1 MLTSFYERPILN
13 SPYRAPELHHP
24 LDKNGQ
30 PLEGE
35 PRRGRRPSRFIVPVP
50 ASRKKT
56 GSDQASLDLET
67 YTENALINEIRGYL
81 GSWRALRNPAD
92 WGVTGATQR
101 LLEHWRHHE
110 FNGPTPFF
118 CQVEAVETII
128 WLTEVAPKRAA
139 SKGLLDLVAKYNEE
153 ANPGLFRLAMKMA
166 TGSGKTTVMAM
177 LIAWQ
182 TVNAARKDSKDFSR
196 AFLIVTPG
204 ITIRDRLRVLL
215 PSEPDNYYETREIVP
230 PEMLPEVRRAE
241 IVIANYHAFQ
251 HRETLF
257 LPKVARSFLQGNASE
272 PLRTTEN
279 DADMLH
285 RACGKLLNYD
295 RVNVINDEAHHCYM
309 HKVGG
314 DVEGPLSGDEKK
326 EAAENEEAARLWI
339 NGIKALDRKLSK
351 GVRAVYDLSAT
362 PFFLRG
368 SGYDEGVL
376 FPWVVSDFS
385 LMDAIESGIVK
396 LPRVPVTDNLVQTD
410 SVVYRHLWKHI
421 GKDLPKTAAGANKLS
436 PFDLPNML
444 RTALAALYSHYE
456 GEFERW
462 QREGIGIPPVFIVVC
477 QNTAISK
484 LVFEWIAG
492 FERGEAE
499 DGERAAFHAGHLELF
514 RNYDDQGGRLSRPRT
529 LLIDSRQ
536 IESGDA
542 LDKGFR
548 EAAGPEIEQF
558 KRERANRD
566 GAGSAQHE
574 ASESE
579 LLREVMNTVG
589 RPGRLGEQIRCVV
602 SVSMLTEGWDT
613 NTVTHIL
620 GVRAFGT
627 QLLCEQ
633 VVGRGLRRQ
642 SYELNPKTGLFDVE
656 YADIMGIPF
665 DFASSPQVAK
675 PIAPK
680 PVTRVHAI
688 KERSELEIV
697 FPRVSG
703 YRRDLPSEKLEAA
716 FTADSRL
723 EITPADIG
731 PTSVVMEGIVGAGVT
746 ITPQVLERLRPSEI
760 SFNLAKHLLYTHFRD
775 DEGFP
780 KQHLFPQ
787 IQRLARRWLD
797 EGYLVTRGVPIGAI
811 LYQDQLARAAEKI
824 DIALTRG
831 SEGRLLAVLDPYNP
845 KGSTRFVNFI
855 TSKPVWKTGA
865 QPPKCHISHVVLDSS
880 WEEALALTL
889 ENHPRVVAYAKNQ
902 ALGFDIPY
910 LDGGVMR
917 RYLPDFLVR
926 LDIGGDE
933 PLNLILEV
941 KGIRDESDK
950 AKAQTTRE
958 LWVPGVN
965 ALGGFGRWRFEE
977 FRDWAAMEEDFA
989 ALVDRLL
996 KKVFA

>member
-1 MLTSFYERPILN
+1 
-13 SPYRAPELHHP
+13 
-24 LDKNGQ
+24 
-30 PLEGE
+30 
-35 PRRGRRPSRFIVPVP
+35 
-50 ASRKKT
+50 
-56 GSDQASLDLET
+56 
-67 YTENALINEIRGYL
+67 
-81 GSWRALRNPAD
+81 
-92 WGVTGATQR
+92 VTVTTQR
-101 LLEHWRHHE
+101 LLEHWRRPKE
-110 FNGPTPFF
+110 QWSGPRPFF
-118 CQVEAVETII
+118 CQIESVETII

-139 SKGLLDLVAKYNEE
+139 TKQLLDQIAKANAE
-153 ANPGLFRLAMKMA
+153 ANPELFRLAMKMA

-182 TVNAARKDSKDFSR
+182 TVNAARKASKDFSS

-204 ITIRDRLRVLL
+204 ITIRDRLRVIL

-230 PEMLPEVRRAE
+230 PEMLPEIRRAE
-241 IVIANYHAFQ
+241 IVVTNYHAFQ
-251 HRETLF
+251 HRETLS
-257 LPKVARSFLQGNASE
+257 LPKVARSFLQGNAPE
-272 PLRTTEN
+272 PIKTTET
-279 DADMLH
+279 DAEMLE
-285 RACGKLLNYD
+285 RACGKLLRFE
-295 RVNVINDEAHHCYM
+295 RVNVINDEAHHCYR

-314 DVEGPLSGDEKK
+314 DVEEPLTGDDKK

-339 NGIKALDRKLSK
+339 NGIEALGRKLSK
-351 GVRAVYDLSAT
+351 GVRVVYDLSAT

-368 SGYDEGVL
+368 SGYPEGYL

-385 LMDAIESGIVK
+385 LMDAIECGIVK
-396 LPRVPVTDNLVQTD
+396 LPRVPVTDNLVQSET
-410 SVVYRHLWKHI
+410 VVYRDLWKHV
-421 GKDLPKTAAGANKLS
+421 GKALPKTAASAGKLS
-436 PFDLPNML
+436 PFDLPNEL
-444 RTALAALYSHYE
+444 KTALNALYSHYE
-456 GEFERW
+456 GEYERW
-462 QREGIGIPPVFIVVC
+462 HRAGIGVPPVFIVVC

-484 LVFEWIAG
+484 LVFEYVAG
-492 FERGEAE
+492 FERGDAAE
-499 DGERAAFHAGHLELF
+499 GERAAFHAGHLELF
-514 RNYDDQGGRLSRPRT
+514 RNYDEHGGRLAKPRT

-548 EAAGPEIEQF
+548 DAAGPEIEQF
-558 KRERANRD
+558 KREIAARE
-566 GAGSAQHE
+566 GSGSMHKE
-574 ASESE
+574 MNESD

-642 SYELNPKTGLFDVE
+642 SYELNPETGLFDVE

-665 DFASSPQVAK
+665 DFASSPQEAK
-675 PIAPK
+675 PTKPK

-688 KERSELEIV
+688 KERSNLEII

-703 YRRDLPSEKLEAA
+703 YRRDLPSEKLEAT
-716 FTADSRL
+716 FTEDSRL

-746 ITPQVLERLRPSEI
+746 IEPHVLERLRPSEI
-760 SFNLAKHLLYTHFRD
+760 SFNLAKHLLYSNFRD
-775 DEGFP
+775 EEGFP

-811 LYQDQLARAAEKI
+811 LYEDQLARAAEKI

-831 SEGRLLAVLDPYNP
+831 SEGRILAVLDPYNS

-855 TSKPVWKTGA
+855 TSKACWTTGA
-865 QPPKCHISHVVLDSS
+865 RPPKCHISHVVLDSS
-880 WEEALALTL
+880 WEEQLALTL
-889 ENHPRVVAYAKNQ
+889 ENHPRVLAYTKNQ

-910 LDGGVMR
+910 LDAGIMR
-917 RYLPDFLVR
+917 RYVPDFIVR
-926 LDIGGDE
+926 LDDDGTE

-941 KGIRDESDK
+941 KGARDESDK
-950 AKAQTTRE
+950 AKAETARD
-958 LWVPGVN
+958 LWVPGVK
-965 ALGGFGRWRFEE
+965 ALGGFGRWDFRE
-977 FRDWAAMEEDFA
+977 FRDWAVMEEDFA
-989 ALVDRLL
+989 AFVEKLL
-996 KKVFA
+996 GKRKA

>member
-1 MLTSFYERPILN
+1 MSNNFYERPILN
-13 SPYRAPELHHP
+13 SPYLVPSLYHP
-24 LDKNGQ
+24 LDDNGQ
-30 PLEGE
+30 PLDGE
-35 PRRGRRPSRFIVPVP
+35 PIKGRRPSKFIVPVP
-50 ASRKKT
+50 ASRKKAAAA
-56 GSDQASLDLET
+56 QASLDLET
-67 YTENALINEIRGYL
+67 YTENALINEIRSYMTA
-81 GSWRALRNPAD
+81 WRAISNPAD
-92 WGVTGATQR
+92 WGVTAATQR
-101 LLEHWRHHE
+101 LLDHWRNHS
-110 FNGPTPFF
+110 FAGPRPFF
-118 CQVEAVETII
+118 CQIEAVETMI
-128 WLTEVAPKRAA
+128 WLTEVAPRRAA
-139 SKGLLDLVAKYNEE
+139 TKGLLEQIAKANEE
-153 ANPGLFRLAMKMA
+153 ANPALFRLAMKMA

-182 TVNAARKDSKDFSR
+182 TVNAARKESKNFSR
-196 AFLIVTPG
+196 AFLIVAPG

-215 PSEPDNYYETREIVP
+215 PSEADNYYETREIVP
-230 PEMLPEVRRAE
+230 PEMLPEIRRAE
-241 IVIANYHAFQ
+241 IVITNYHAFQ
-251 HRETLF
+251 HRETSGLN
-257 LPKVARSFLQGNASE
+257 KTARSFMQGNSAE
-272 PLRTTEN
+272 PIRTAET
-279 DADMLH
+279 DAEMLK
-285 RACGKLLNYD
+285 RACGSLLNFD
-295 RVNVINDEAHHCYM
+295 RVNVINDEAHHCYR

-314 DVEGPLSGDEKK
+314 DAEAALTSEEKK
-326 EAAENEEAARLWI
+326 EAADNEEAARLWI
-339 NGIKALDRKLSK
+339 NGIEALDRKLSK

-368 SGYDEGVL
+368 SGYPEGFL

-410 SVVYRHLWKHI
+410 TVVYRDLWKHI
-421 GKDLPKTAAGANKLS
+421 GKSMPKSVASANKLS
-436 PFDLPNML
+436 PFDLNPL
-444 RTALAALYSHYE
+444 LQTALNSLYSHYI
-456 GEFERW
+456 GEFDRW
-462 QREGIGIPPVFIVVC
+462 RNAGIGVPPVFIVVC

-492 FERGEAE
+492 FERGNAE
-499 DGERAAFHAGHLELF
+499 QGERAAFHAGHLELF
-514 RNYDDQGGRLSRPRT
+514 RNYDEHGGRLPRPRT

-536 IESGDA
+536 LESGEA

-558 KRERANRD
+558 KRDLAARE
-566 GAGSAQHE
+566 GAGGVRGE
-574 ASESE
+574 TSESE

-589 RPGRLGEQIRCVV
+589 REGKLGEQIRCVV

-642 SYELNPKTGLFDVE
+642 SYELNAEGLFDVE

-665 DFASSPQVAK
+665 DFAASPQVAK
-675 PIAPK
+675 PTVPK

-688 KERSELEIV
+688 KERADFEIV

-703 YRRDLPSEKLEAA
+703 YRRELPLEKLEAT
-716 FTADSRL
+716 FDDDSRL

-746 ITPQVLERLRPSEI
+746 ITPHVLEQLRPSEI
-760 SFNLAKHLLYTHFRD
+760 SFNLAKHLLYSHFRD
-775 DEGFP
+775 EEGFP

-787 IQRLARRWLD
+787 IQRLARRWID
-797 EGYLVTRGVPIGAI
+797 EGYLVTKGVPIGAI

-824 DIALTRG
+824 DIACTRG
-831 SEGRLLAVLDPYNP
+831 SNGDILAVLDPYNP

-865 QPPKCHISHVVLDSS
+865 QPPKCQVSHVVLDSS
-880 WEEALALTL
+880 WEEQLALTL
-889 ENHPRVVAYAKNQ
+889 ENHPRVLAYVKNQ

-910 LDGGVMR
+910 LDAGTTH
-917 RYLPDFLVR
+917 RYVPDFLVR
-926 LDIGGDE
+926 LDIGGDQ
-933 PLNLILEV
+933 PLNLVLEV
-941 KGIRDESDK
+941 KGMRDEGDK

-958 LWVPGVN
+958 MWVPGVN
-965 ALGGFGRWRFEE
+965 ALGGFGIWHFAE
-977 FRDWAAMEEDFA
+977 FRDWTVMEEDFA
-989 ALVDRLL
+989 GLVNRLRGE
-996 KKVFA
+996 